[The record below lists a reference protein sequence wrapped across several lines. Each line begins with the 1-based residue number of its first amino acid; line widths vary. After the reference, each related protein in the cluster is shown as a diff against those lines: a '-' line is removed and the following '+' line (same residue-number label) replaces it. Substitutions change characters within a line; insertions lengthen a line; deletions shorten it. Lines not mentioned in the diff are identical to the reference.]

1 MSIVDAQSLRA
12 FMASAFRRGRV
23 NQTDAEIAADVLV
36 AADLRG
42 VESHGVAR
50 LHHYIAHLRDGVIVP
65 KACLSVVREAPTTV
79 AFDAGRRLGMVAAYR
94 AMEACIERAAERFR
108 AGRDRARQQSF
119 RHRRLPYRR
128 LPRHRR
134 VQGGY
139 GCAGADPARLHP
151 SPASSA
157 CSCRARRSIYRHS
170 SVPARASRC
179 TPMSS
184 LRSAQSRAS

>member
-12 FMASAFRRGRV
+12 FAVAAFRRGGV
-23 NQTDAEIAADVLV
+23 NQADAEIAADVLV
-36 AADLRG
+36 TVDLRG
-42 VESHGVAR
+42 VESHDVAR

-65 KACLSVVREAPTTV
+65 KACLSVVREAPATV
-79 AFDAGRRLGMVAAYR
+79 AFDAGRGLGVAAYR
-94 AMEACIERAAERFR
+94 AMEACIERATARHD
-108 AGRDRARQQSF
+108 GRDRARQQSF

-179 TPMSS
+179 TRMSS